1 MVSRTDT
8 RQARVTSGRDGY
20 LTHRAPQALS
30 DIASYQGSQIGVAG
44 GVGALCNLDFHGV
57 TLSIKTLHPSQ
68 LIAGKAYQ
76 GANWQCFEVFY
87 VTLHPAR
94 IKLMG
99 VTQHMA
105 IDLLYGAGRAWET
118 VVWLKR
124 EIDRNYSPNPE
135 TGGPEAW
142 RLVPRRQALKAMAVA
157 PLWIGATLLVAAA
170 LVAALSAFAWVF
182 TTGLAG

>member
-1 MVSRTDT
+1 VLNPFVEF
-8 RQARVTSGRDGY
+8 ARDPIGTSLLFAY
-20 LTHRAPQALS
+20 AAFLLAL
-30 DIASYQGSQIGVAG
+30 AAVF
-44 GVGALCNLDFHGV
+44 VGV
-57 TLSIKTLHPSQ
+57 T
-68 LIAGKAYQ
+68 
-76 GANWQCFEVFY
+76 
-87 VTLHPAR
+87 
-94 IKLMG
+94 
-99 VTQHMA
+99 
-105 IDLLYGAGRAWET
+105 LYGAGRAWET

-142 RLVPRRQALKAMAVA
+142 RLVPGRQALKAMAVA